1 MGLQCCIAASQ
12 PSIWNTN
19 TNVEKR
25 KERKLPHLRR
35 KSEIRFTRA
44 TLTSQRSFAVRNV
57 NVISG
62 FQFCYFISFFL
73 SQPGK
78 VGGYYVDQGRPCC
91 SYTHTHICG
100 TRAAAQCTT
109 VESIRNNNQQHTAEI
124 FGFKMFPVEPLRVK
138 SSKPFFAYDL
148 HLARWY
154 IAWWYNLTIFS
165 SFPIFLTNSNF
176 RHFFQIAFLKKPPRE
191 NWRFEIK
198 TTTKKGFPVN
208 RFSVIWN
215 WSAASMETDVELKV
229 GRCWSHSSAGSTDHF
244 GLHAHT

>member
-1 MGLQCCIAASQ
+1 MWKKGKNANFHTCVERVKSGLR
-12 PSIWNTN
+12 
-19 TNVEKR
+19 V
-25 KERKLPHLRR
+25 
-35 KSEIRFTRA
+35 
-44 TLTSQRSFAVRNV
+44 QRSRA
-57 NVISG
+57 SG
-62 FQFCYFISFFL
+62 L
-73 SQPGK
+73 SQSATWTWLAVSSFVILFHFSLASRGRW
-78 VGGYYVDQGRPCC
+78 VGIM
-91 SYTHTHICG
+91 SIKAALAALTHTHICG

-229 GRCWSHSSAGSTDHF
+229 GRCWSHRSAGSTDHF

>member
-1 MGLQCCIAASQ
+1 MWKKGKNANFHTCVERVKSGLR
-12 PSIWNTN
+12 
-19 TNVEKR
+19 V
-25 KERKLPHLRR
+25 
-35 KSEIRFTRA
+35 
-44 TLTSQRSFAVRNV
+44 QRSRASGLSQFTTWTWLAVSSF
-57 NVISG
+57 VIL
-62 FQFCYFISFFL
+62 FHFFFL
-73 SQPGK
+73 ASRGRW
-78 VGGYYVDQGRPCC
+78 VGIM
-91 SYTHTHICG
+91 SIKAALAALTHTHICG